1 MLQNYRIIIKQ
12 NGKIHPNDRKN
23 GPDSPKMRVKS
34 DLTLFNTRFWRIFR
48 NFEAEYIRNS
58 SINHRNK
65 VKIKNILISG
75 AIALICA
82 ATAVAAVDNVAEEV
96 VWVVGDTPIWKSEVE
111 DTYQSML
118 YEKAPING
126 DPYCV
131 IPEQMAVE
139 KLYLHQAEMDTVEV
153 SEGMVMQQVESQI
166 NFLINQLGSK
176 EKVEQYFN
184 KPIPALRTQYHDM
197 IANRQK
203 VQTVQRNLTKDIAS
217 TPTEIRRYFDRLP
230 EDSIPYVPLQVEVQ
244 ILTVAPAI
252 PREEI
257 ENVKA
262 RLRDYADRVTRG
274 ESEFSTLAI
283 LYSED
288 PGSAN
293 RGGELGFSGR
303 GQFVPEF
310 AAVAFNLN
318 DPKKV
323 SKIVET
329 EYGYHIIQ
337 LIEKRGDRVNVR
349 HILLKPR
356 VAEADLIEAVNRLD
370 TVRHDMVD
378 EKKFTF
384 EDAVSIISN
393 DKATNKNRGVMVNS
407 NEMSANYS
415 TSRFEMSDLPQ
426 EVAKVVNDM
435 QPGDVSQAFIM
446 KDPKTTQDIVAMVK
460 LTSRIPGHRAN
471 LSDDY
476 QLIKNL
482 YEQARRKEILDKWLA
497 DKIKSTYVRIEEG
510 WRNCDFTH
518 SGWIKN
524 EQPAGNK

>member
-1 MLQNYRIIIKQ
+1 MN
-12 NGKIHPNDRKN
+12 
-23 GPDSPKMRVKS
+23 
-34 DLTLFNTRFWRIFR
+34 
-48 NFEAEYIRNS
+48 
-58 SINHRNK
+58 
-65 VKIKNILISG
+65 IKNILLSG
-75 AIALICA
+75 AAALLCVA
-82 ATAVAAVDNVAEEV
+82 YAVAAVDNVAEEV

-118 YEKAPING
+118 YEKMPVNG

-131 IPEQMAVE
+131 IPEQMAIE
-139 KLYLHQAEMDTVEV
+139 KLYLHQADLDTVEI
-153 SEGMVMQQVESQI
+153 SDGMVMQQVEGQI

-184 KPIPALRTQYHDM
+184 KSIPALRVQYHDM
-197 IANRQK
+197 IANRQRM
-203 VQTVQRNLTKDIAS
+203 QMVQRNLTSDISS
-217 TPTEIRRYFDRLP
+217 TPTEVRRYFDRLP

-274 ESEFSTLAI
+274 ESDFSTLAI

-288 PGSAN
+288 PGSAQ

-303 GQFVPEF
+303 GQLVPEYS
-310 AAVAFNLN
+310 AVAFNLN

-337 LIEKRGDRVNVR
+337 LIEKRGDRVNTR
-349 HILLKPR
+349 HILLRPR
-356 VAEADLIEAVNRLD
+356 VAESDLIESVNRLD
-370 TVRHDMVD
+370 SVRHDMID
-378 EKKFTF
+378 KKMFSF
-384 EDAVSIISN
+384 EEAVAVISN
-393 DKATNKNRGVMVNS
+393 DKTTRANRGVMVNQ
-407 NEMSANYS
+407 ETG
-415 TSRFEMSDLPQ
+415 TSRFEMSQLPQ
-426 EVAKVVNDM
+426 EVAKMVNAM

-446 KDPKTTQDIVAMVK
+446 KDPKTSQDIVALVK
-460 LTSRIPGHRAN
+460 LTERIPGHRAN

-482 YEQARRKEILDKWLA
+482 YESKRRQEVLDDWLA
-497 DKIKSTYVRIEEG
+497 KKIKSTYVRIEDG
-510 WRNCDFTH
+510 WRDCEFEHD
-518 SGWIKN
+518 GWIK
-524 EQPAGNK
+524 ADAADKK

>member
-1 MLQNYRIIIKQ
+1 M
-12 NGKIHPNDRKN
+12 
-23 GPDSPKMRVKS
+23 
-34 DLTLFNTRFWRIFR
+34 
-48 NFEAEYIRNS
+48 
-58 SINHRNK
+58 
-65 VKIKNILISG
+65 KIKNILISS

-96 VWVVGDTPIWKSEVE
+96 AWVVGDTPIWKSEIE

-131 IPEQMAVE
+131 IPEQMAIE

-153 SEGMVMQQVESQI
+153 SEGMVMQQVEGQI
-166 NFLINQLGSK
+166 NFLVNQLGSK

-184 KPIPALRTQYHDM
+184 KSIPALRTQYHDM

-203 VQTVQRNLTKDIAS
+203 VQTVQRNLTKDISS

-230 EDSIPYVPLQVEVQ
+230 EDSVPYVPLQVEVQ
-244 ILTVAPAI
+244 ILTVAPAV

-262 RLRDYADRVTRG
+262 RLRDYA
-274 ESEFSTLAI
+274 
-283 LYSED
+283 ED

-310 AAVAFNLN
+310 SAVAFNLN

-356 VAEADLIEAVNRLD
+356 VAEADLIDAVSRLD
-370 TVRHDMVD
+370 SVRHDMID
-378 EKKFTF
+378 NKKFTF
-384 EDAVSIISN
+384 EEAVAVLSN
-393 DKATNKNRGVMVNS
+393 DKNTNKNRGVMVNT
-407 NEMSANYS
+407 NDMSANYN

-426 EVAKVVNDM
+426 EVAKMVNAM
-435 QPGDVSQAFIM
+435 EPGDVSQAFIM

-460 LTSRIPGHRAN
+460 LTARKPGHRAN

-476 QLIKNL
+476 QLIRNL
-482 YEQARRKEILDKWLA
+482 YEQARRQEILDNWLA
-497 DKIKSTYVRIEEG
+497 DKIKSTYVRIEDG
-510 WRNCDFTH
+510 WRDCEFKH
-518 SGWIKN
+518 SGWIKSDS
-524 EQPAGNK
+524 PASRK

>member
-1 MLQNYRIIIKQ
+1 M
-12 NGKIHPNDRKN
+12 
-23 GPDSPKMRVKS
+23 
-34 DLTLFNTRFWRIFR
+34 
-48 NFEAEYIRNS
+48 
-58 SINHRNK
+58 
-65 VKIKNILISG
+65 KIKNILISS

-96 VWVVGDTPIWKSEVE
+96 AWVVGDTPIWKSEIE

-131 IPEQMAVE
+131 IPEQMAIE

-153 SEGMVMQQVESQI
+153 SEGMVMQQVEGQI
-166 NFLINQLGSK
+166 NFLVNQLGSK

-184 KPIPALRTQYHDM
+184 KSIPALRT
-197 IANRQK
+197 RQK
-203 VQTVQRNLTKDIAS
+203 VQTVQRNLTKDISS

-230 EDSIPYVPLQVEVQ
+230 EDSVPYVPLQVEVQ
-244 ILTVAPAI
+244 ILTVAPAV

-310 AAVAFNLN
+310 SAVAFNLN

-356 VAEADLIEAVNRLD
+356 VAEADLIDAVSRLD
-370 TVRHDMVD
+370 SVRHDMID
-378 EKKFTF
+378 NKKFTF
-384 EDAVSIISN
+384 EEAVAVLSN
-393 DKATNKNRGVMVNS
+393 DKNTNKNRGVMVNT
-407 NEMSANYS
+407 NDMSANYN

-426 EVAKVVNDM
+426 EVAKMVNAM
-435 QPGDVSQAFIM
+435 EPGDVSQAFIM

-460 LTSRIPGHRAN
+460 LTARKPGHRAN

-476 QLIKNL
+476 QLIRNL
-482 YEQARRKEILDKWLA
+482 YEQARRQEILDNWLA
-497 DKIKSTYVRIEEG
+497 DKIKSTYVRIEDG
-510 WRNCDFTH
+510 WRDCEFKH
-518 SGWIKN
+518 SGWIKSDS
-524 EQPAGNK
+524 PASRK